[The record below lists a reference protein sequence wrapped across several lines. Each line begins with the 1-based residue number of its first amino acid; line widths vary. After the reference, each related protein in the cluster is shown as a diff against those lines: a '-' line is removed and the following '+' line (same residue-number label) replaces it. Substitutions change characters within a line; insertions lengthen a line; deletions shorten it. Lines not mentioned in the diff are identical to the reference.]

1 MGGREGSIIF
11 FFSFIIWCIGCISKS
26 VITRLPVGGRDG
38 KHFFFF
44 FSFIIWCICCI
55 SKSVIT
61 RLPVGGRDGKHFFFF
76 FIYYLVYWLYFE
88 VGNYAASSGW
98 EGREAF
104 FFFFFFSFIIWC
116 ICCISMS
123 ITRRL
128 IVGGEIRGANFNNN
142 TMLLMLIVLY

>member
-1 MGGREGSIIF
+1 MGSIIFIFFIYSLVYLLYFEVGNYAASSGREGGKHFF

-55 SKSVIT
+55 S
-61 RLPVGGRDGKHFFFF
+61 
-76 FIYYLVYWLYFE
+76 
-88 VGNYAASSGW
+88 
-98 EGREAF
+98 
-104 FFFFFFSFIIWC
+104 
-116 ICCISMS
+116 MS

-128 IVGGEIRGANFNNN
+128 IVGGEIRVTN
-142 TMLLMLIVLY
+142 LELIIMQCY